1 MSLARPVPPTGGHG
15 GASPHNETAQ
25 RRRPRDRKHQI
36 LCAARDLFVAR
47 GFPNVSMALIAEQV
61 GITAGALYRHFEN
74 KAVLLEQVF
83 EQSFEWLH
91 TPVTQHDY
99 DSTVDEVIALVSGR
113 PYLSDLWTQEM
124 RYLPEEMRRG
134 LRARMRAWNQSLVP
148 GLRSRRPDL
157 DDGQVELLLW
167 SVQSMIANVGRQGL
181 RSPPAERVPAVRDAL
196 RALTSATMVPT
207 GPVAGRPPRAR
218 LPASMRERLLIA
230 AFEQFTERGFHGASM
245 ARIGAAVDVTGPSIY
260 SYFESKDDL
269 LRAASERGVHALWLA
284 LERALA
290 GASDPETAL
299 GNLARS
305 YVGMAR
311 YWASNAP
318 QRTLDPEYA
327 RALRAFEREY
337 LAEWAALVLQ
347 ARPELGAR
355 QAYLRVRLGLYLIAD
370 LYSNERLTHHRTFT
384 QNAAALLLAVLLTR
398 V

>member
-1 MSLARPVPPTGGHG
+1 
-15 GASPHNETAQ
+15 
-25 RRRPRDRKHQI
+25 
-36 LCAARDLFVAR
+36 
-47 GFPNVSMALIAEQV
+47 MALIAEQV

-148 GLRSRRPDL
+148 GLRSRAAGPRRRPGRAAAVVGAI
-157 DDGQVELLLW
+157 DD
-167 SVQSMIANVGRQGL
+167 RQCRTAGPAVAAGPSASPRCATRSA
-181 RSPPAERVPAVRDAL
+181 RSPRRRWCPPDRSPA
-196 RALTSATMVPT
+196 
-207 GPVAGRPPRAR
+207 RPPRAR